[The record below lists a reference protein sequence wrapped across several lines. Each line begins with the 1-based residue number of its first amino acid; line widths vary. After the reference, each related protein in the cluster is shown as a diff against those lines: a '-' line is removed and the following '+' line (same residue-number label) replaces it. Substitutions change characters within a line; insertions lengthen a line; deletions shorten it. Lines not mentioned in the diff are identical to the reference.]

1 MSEKPVWVIAV
12 RQDGKYLA
20 TGGLDGILRVYQML
34 PVYYND
40 KSTATLFNA
49 GSNSQIKPIKE
60 FETPDKLDI
69 FDISW
74 CPKEPYEKYLLT
86 AGRDMK
92 VILWNLDD
100 RGPIQELAHNGIV
113 TCAVFNVSKQFY
125 VASGC
130 LDKTIRLWRLRD
142 RTVTNWQQTSDC
154 ITALQFNHDGSR
166 LVAGLINGEVHIYD
180 SETDSLQ
187 HLTKI
192 ECRNRTGK
200 FSKGKKVTGIEFM
213 SSTVM
218 PNCIMVTTN
227 DSRIRFINTK
237 NGKVLLKI
245 KAKGLK
251 NENFMTRGS
260 LNADF

>member
-1 MSEKPVWVIAV
+1 M

-49 GSNSQIKPIKE
+49 GSNSQIKPFKE

-180 SETDSLQ
+180 SETDSL
-187 HLTKI
+187 
-192 ECRNRTGK
+192 
-200 FSKGKKVTGIEFM
+200 
-213 SSTVM
+213 
-218 PNCIMVTTN
+218 
-227 DSRIRFINTK
+227 
-237 NGKVLLKI
+237 
-245 KAKGLK
+245 
-251 NENFMTRGS
+251 
-260 LNADF
+260 